1 MFWPLFLFFL
11 GVSLIVLEFV
21 LPGVVCGIGG
31 ATLLCISAVMGIAA
45 YPDYT
50 FMIIMGEIMGA
61 VSGIGIGLIV
71 LSKTSSATGL
81 ALGTSLSEESGYVN
95 LPSNTGLIGQHGTVM
110 TALRPAG
117 TIVVLGE
124 RHDAVSDG
132 DFINEGETVR
142 VTEVHGNRVVV
153 ERSHEMSPELNA

>member
-1 MFWPLFLFFL
+1 MFWPLLLFVL
-11 GVSLIVLEFV
+11 GISLIVLEFV

-31 ATLLCISAVMGIAA
+31 AALLCISAVMGIAA

-50 FMIIMGEIMGA
+50 FMIIMGEFMGLA
-61 VSGIGIGLIV
+61 IGVGVGLVV

-95 LPSNTGLIGQHGTVM
+95 LPSNTALVGRSGVVM
-110 TALRPAG
+110 TSLRPSG
-117 TIVVLGE
+117 TIIVDGE

-132 DFINEGETVR
+132 DFINEGEPVR
-142 VTEVHGNRVVV
+142 VLEVHGNRVVV
-153 ERSHEMSPELNA
+153 ERGHEMAPELNA

>member
-1 MFWPLFLFFL
+1 MFWPLFLFAL
-11 GVSLIVLEFV
+11 GISLIVLEFV

-31 ATLLCISAVMGIAA
+31 AVLLCISAVMGIAA

-50 FMIIMGEIMGA
+50 FMIITGEFMGLALG
-61 VSGIGIGLIV
+61 VGLGLIV

-95 LPSNTGLIGQHGTVM
+95 LPSNTALVGRTGLVM
-110 TALRPAG
+110 TALRPSG
-117 TIVVLGE
+117 TIVVDGE

-132 DFINEGETVR
+132 DFILEGEAVR

-153 ERSHEMSPELNA
+153 ERSHEMAPELNA

>member
-1 MFWPLFLFFL
+1 MFWPLFLFVL
-11 GVSLIVLEFV
+11 GISLIVLEFV

-31 ATLLCISAVMGIAA
+31 AVLLCISAVMGIAA

-50 FMIIMGEIMGA
+50 FMIITGEFMGLALG
-61 VSGIGIGLIV
+61 VGLGLIV

-95 LPSNTGLIGQHGTVM
+95 LPSNTALVGRSGVVM
-110 TALRPAG
+110 TSLRPSG
-117 TIVVLGE
+117 TIIVDGE

-132 DFINEGETVR
+132 DFINEGENVR

-153 ERSHEMSPELNA
+153 ERGHEMAPELNA

>member
-11 GVSLIVLEFV
+11 GISLIVLEFV

-31 ATLLCISAVMGIAA
+31 AVLLCISAVMGIAA

-50 FMIIMGEIMGA
+50 FMIIMGEFMGLA
-61 VSGIGIGLIV
+61 LGVGLGLII

-81 ALGTSLSEESGYVN
+81 ALGTSLTEESGYVN
-95 LPSNTGLIGQHGTVM
+95 LPTNSALVGRPGLVM
-110 TALRPAG
+110 TALRPSG
-117 TIVVLGE
+117 TIIVDGE

-132 DFINEGETVR
+132 DFILEGEAVR
-142 VTEVHGNRVVV
+142 VLEVHGNRVVV
-153 ERSHEMSPELNA
+153 ERGQ

>member
-1 MFWPLFLFFL
+1 MFWPLFLFAL
-11 GVSLIVLEFV
+11 GVALIVLEFV

-31 ATLLCISAVMGIAA
+31 AVLLCISAVMGIAA
-45 YPDYT
+45 YPEYT

-61 VSGIGIGLIV
+61 VLGIGIGLIV
-71 LSKTSSATGL
+71 LTRTSSATGL

-95 LPSNTGLIGQHGTVM
+95 LPSNTALVGRSGTVM
-110 TALRPAG
+110 TALRPSG
-117 TIVVLGE
+117 TIVVDGE

-132 DFINEGETVR
+132 DFINEGENVR

-153 ERSHEMSPELNA
+153 ERSDGMAQHLNA